1 MPNESS
7 PRETHVKT
15 SPNRDSGGKRS
26 TFQILQLVFLGIIA
40 FSTGGILVWLVLSN
54 STVPDPDAKFNP
66 KNAGPAESMDDQ
78 TSIIPQTGMSTIPE
92 HQFEPD
98 VSQLSPQMAA
108 VTLGNWSFDHK
119 VWSKAIEQYEKA
131 IMLGL
136 DNPDIRTDL
145 GSAYRFSGKIDD
157 ALKQYERA
165 HQQNPQ
171 HENSLFNLAS
181 LYLQNLN
188 QPTKA
193 TELLED
199 FKARF
204 PQSGAMPRVNELIE
218 QAKNQAKS
226 GSSSPL

>member
-1 MPNESS
+1 M
-7 PRETHVKT
+7 R
-15 SPNRDSGGKRS
+15 NR
-26 TFQILQLVFLGIIA
+26 FQLLQLVFLGIIA

-54 STVPDPDAKFNP
+54 SAAPQPEPKFTP
-66 KNAGPAESMDDQ
+66 KGPGVMDDQ
-78 TSIIPQTGMSTIPE
+78 ESALPPSGTAAVPE

-98 VSQLSPQMAA
+98 ISQLTPQIAA

-131 IMLGL
+131 IALGL

-145 GSAYRFSGKIDD
+145 GSAYRFSGKIDE
-157 ALKQYERA
+157 ALKHYEKA
-165 HQQNPQ
+165 HEQNPQ

-188 QPTKA
+188 QPAKA

-199 FKARF
+199 FKGRF
-204 PQSGAMPRVNELIE
+204 PQSGAIPRVNDLLE
-218 QAKNQAKS
+218 QAKNQIDHGGSPPPKS
-226 GSSSPL
+226 T